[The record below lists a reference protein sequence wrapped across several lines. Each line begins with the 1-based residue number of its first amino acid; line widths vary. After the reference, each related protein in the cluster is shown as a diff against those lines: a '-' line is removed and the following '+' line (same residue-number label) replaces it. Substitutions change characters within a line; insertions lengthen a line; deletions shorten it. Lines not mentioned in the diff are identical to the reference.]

1 MYVILVSGGSR
12 GGAWGGGGGG
22 RPPLVLDQKEA
33 RKAEKIFLSRASPP
47 ATLSQGLDNRPSTLF

>member
-12 GGAWGGGGGG
+12 GGAWGGGGG

-33 RKAEKIFLSRASPP
+33 RKAEKFCLSRASPP